1 MFTTP
6 FSTFQFFY
14 IKLWVYE
21 LYIKILNFVAE
32 IKRIPM
38 NLAEFERHVIDLHSN
53 SDYLF
58 SEEYGV
64 RFYSMLMLTWFEG
77 FY

>member
-1 MFTTP
+1 
-6 FSTFQFFY
+6 
-14 IKLWVYE
+14 
-21 LYIKILNFVAE
+21 
-32 IKRIPM
+32 M

-64 RFYSMLMLTWFEG
+64 RFYSMLMLTWFKG